1 MHSTG
6 PTTDTSRDAEAP
18 ARGGRHLT
26 YDPAGRLLIDIRGP
40 RFGAVITS
48 LVLTTALLTQGRLG
62 VALVVWQ
69 WAMFAIAA
77 VAGLRF
83 SVYGNLFR
91 LLKRRFDL
99 GPPPATEPEA
109 GPRFAQA
116 CGLAVLTVAL
126 VGLALGSSVLA
137 WGSVAVV
144 LVLSLLLAS
153 TNVCIG
159 CLLYGVI
166 SRLPAPLGA
175 VRR

>member
-1 MHSTG
+1 MQTTE
-6 PTTDTSRDAEAP
+6 PTTGLVHDA
-18 ARGGRHLT
+18 
-26 YDPAGRLLIDIRGP
+26 AGRLIIDVRGP
-40 RFGAVITS
+40 RFGAAITS
-48 LVLTTALLTQGRLG
+48 VVLASALLTQGRIG

-69 WAMFAIAA
+69 WTMFAIAA
-77 VAGLRF
+77 VAGLRY

-91 LLKRRFDL
+91 FIKRRFDL
-99 GPPPATEPEA
+99 GPPPETEPEA

-126 VGLALGSSVLA
+126 VALALDATVLA

-144 LVLSLLLAS
+144 LSLSLLLAS

>member
-1 MHSTG
+1 MQ
-6 PTTDTSRDAEAP
+6 TTEPSAGLVYDA
-18 ARGGRHLT
+18 
-26 YDPAGRLLIDIRGP
+26 AGRLIIDVRGP
-40 RFGAVITS
+40 RFGAAITS
-48 LVLTTALLTQGRLG
+48 VVLASALLTQGRIG

-69 WAMFAIAA
+69 WTMFAIAA
-77 VAGLRF
+77 VAGLRY

-91 LLKRRFDL
+91 LIKRRFDL
-99 GPPPATEPEA
+99 GPPPETEPEA

-126 VGLALGSSVLA
+126 VALALDATLLA
-137 WGSVAVV
+137 WGSVATV
-144 LVLSLLLAS
+144 LALSLLLAS

>member
-1 MHSTG
+1 MSRTESTTNPPSDG
-6 PTTDTSRDAEAP
+6 LAYDA
-18 ARGGRHLT
+18 
-26 YDPAGRLLIDIRGP
+26 AGRLLIDVRGP
-40 RFGAVITS
+40 RFGAAITS
-48 LVLTTALLTQGRLG
+48 VVLATALVVQGG
-62 VALVVWQ
+62 IGTTLVVWQ

-77 VAGLRF
+77 VLGLRH

-91 LLKRRFDL
+91 AVKRRLDL

-126 VGLALGSSVLA
+126 VALALGATTVA
-137 WGSVAVV
+137 WVAVGTV
-144 LVLSLLLAS
+144 LTLSLLLAS

-166 SRLPAPLGA
+166 ARMPAPLGA
-175 VRR
+175 ARR